1 MKLSATVKEAVA
13 DAQIEISQEEG
24 SIAQWCFDTAFTWNE
39 ADMRAP
45 ATINLRF
52 AAVLGAS
59 GETACRPRCCGMSSA
74 PLPPA
79 RASTSWPHTTCGAPV
94 RLVAIE
100 SEGVPICR
108 LWLPEM
114 Q

>member
-1 MKLSATVKEAVA
+1 
-13 DAQIEISQEEG
+13 
-24 SIAQWCFDTAFTWNE
+24 
-39 ADMRAP
+39 
-45 ATINLRF
+45 
-52 AAVLGAS
+52 
-59 GETACRPRCCGMSSA
+59 MSSA
-74 PLPPA
+74 PLRPA

-114 Q
+114 QYVLVPIVCPPVEGKGDLAPRRALCYRRAGAGGPL